1 MPWTVA
7 DVEEFKK
14 GLSDEKKKRWVRIAN
29 SVLRKCREEGGE
41 NCEASAI
48 RQASGSVNIENN
60 MDEMIMVAVNKVS
73 QVTYTPV
80 KKYVRN
86 KEYYIVPVVMMVE
99 GVHNGSA
106 GAVYHSADELEKSV
120 PAWEGM
126 PLTLHHPSNEN
137 GNFVSAH
144 SEEIMTNW
152 SIGYVSDTEM
162 KGNKLVAKAYVD
174 IQKLTAMSFTTME
187 NIRNGKIM
195 EVSVGVFTE
204 DEEVAGEWNGE
215 NYIKIAK
222 NHRPDH
228 LALLPDEVGACSV
241 NDGCGLRVNEE
252 KKGGNESKIE
262 NENVIKSMIENH
274 NVEQVDLSTKLNK
287 EVENLQIDKKM
298 CGKCEEK
305 AKELIAN
312 ANTHFDESDLVWLAE
327 LTEDKLDKL
336 IPKTVQVN
344 KESVVTVEKAIEVIQ
359 TNSSKLEDYMKILPA
374 NMKSQI
380 EIGLKSYNE
389 LRNEVITNIQTNT
402 EKDTWSKEDLET
414 MSFETLKKIEK
425 SVSKTN
431 TDYSIYG
438 SRGNKENVVAPMIL
452 PD

>member
-1 MPWTVA
+1 M
-7 DVEEFKK
+7 
-14 GLSDEKKKRWVRIAN
+14 
-29 SVLRKCREEGGE
+29 GGWE
-41 NCEASAI
+41 APELVGICE
-48 RQASGSVNIENN
+48 V
-60 MDEMIMVAVNKVS
+60 
-73 QVTYTPV
+73 
-80 KKYVRN
+80 
-86 KEYYIVPVVMMVE
+86 
-99 GVHNGSA
+99 
-106 GAVYHSADELEKSV
+106 
-120 PAWEGM
+120 
-126 PLTLHHPSNEN
+126 
-137 GNFVSAH
+137 
-144 SEEIMTNW
+144 
-152 SIGYVSDTEM
+152 
-162 KGNKLVAKAYVD
+162 
-174 IQKLTAMSFTTME
+174 
-187 NIRNGKIM
+187 
-195 EVSVGVFTE
+195 
-204 DEEVAGEWNGE
+204 
-215 NYIKIAK
+215 
-222 NHRPDH
+222 
-228 LALLPDEVGACSV
+228 
-241 NDGCGLRVNEE
+241 
-252 KKGGNESKIE
+252 E

-274 NVEQVDLSTKLNK
+274 NVEQVVLSTELNK